1 MGRKTLVDDVVDGLL
16 DDILEGKLG
25 PDEALP
31 SELEIAEQ
39 YDVSRL
45 TVREALKVLRAQN
58 ILYVKAGRG
67 TFVNPP
73 ETWTGLGAIF
83 RAASRGSSPDQVAV
97 GLIEVRRMVETG
109 AAGLAAKRHSPGDA
123 ERMRQCIH
131 DMKLYH
137 AEGDLDRFV
146 AADIGFHDAVLRA
159 SGNPFVR
166 ALLAQLGQLLYTARR
181 ETSAVPEIQLHA
193 IDYHQRVLDSILT
206 GDAEL
211 SRRVM
216 DEHMDQTF
224 EDYERYVHGAKP

>member
-25 PDEALP
+25 PNDVLP
-31 SELEIAEQ
+31 SELEIADL

-45 TVREALKVLRAQN
+45 TVREALKVLGAQN

-83 RAASRGSSPDQVAV
+83 RAASRGSSAEQVAA

-109 AAGLAAKRHSPGDA
+109 AAGLAAKRHSPEDA
-123 ERMRQCIH
+123 ERMRQCID
-131 DMKLYH
+131 DMKLSR
-137 AEGDLDRFV
+137 AAGDLDRFV

-193 IDYHQRVLDSILT
+193 IHFHQRVLDSILT

-211 SRRVM
+211 SRQVM

-224 EDYERYVHGAKP
+224 EDYERYVHSAKP

>member
-1 MGRKTLVDDVVDGLL
+1 LGRKTLVDDVVDGLL

-25 PDEALP
+25 PNDVLP
-31 SELEIAEQ
+31 SELEIADL

-83 RAASRGSSPDQVAV
+83 RAASHGRSADQVAA

-109 AAGLAAKRHSPGDA
+109 AAGLAAKRHSPEDA
-123 ERMRQCIH
+123 ERMSQCID
-131 DMKLYH
+131 DMKLFH
-137 AEGDLDRFV
+137 AAGDLDRFV

-193 IDYHQRVLDSILT
+193 IYYHQRVLDSILT

-211 SRRVM
+211 SRQVM

-224 EDYERYVHGAKP
+224 EDYERYVHSAKR

>member
-1 MGRKTLVDDVVDGLL
+1 LGRKTLVDDVVDGLL

-25 PDEALP
+25 PDDALP

-58 ILYVKAGRG
+58 ILHVRAGRG

-83 RAASRGSSPDQVAV
+83 RAASRGSSADQVAI

-109 AAGLAAKRHSPGDA
+109 AAGLAAKRHSPEDA
-123 ERMRQCIH
+123 ERMRRCIA

-137 AEGDLDRFV
+137 AKGDLDRFV

-166 ALLAQLGQLLYTARR
+166 ALLAQLGQLLYVTRSQ
-181 ETSAVPEIQLHA
+181 TSAVPEIQLHA

>member
-1 MGRKTLVDDVVDGLL
+1 MSRKTLVDDVVDGLL

-25 PDEALP
+25 AHDAIP
-31 SELEIAEQ
+31 SELEIAAV

-45 TVREALKVLRAQN
+45 TVREALKALRAQN

-73 ETWTGLGAIF
+73 ENWTGLDAIF
-83 RAASRGSSPDQVAV
+83 RAASHGSGADQVSV

-109 AAGLAAKRHSPGDA
+109 AAGLAAKRHSPEDVQ
-123 ERMRQCIH
+123 RMKQCID
-131 DMKLYH
+131 DMKRYH
-137 AEGDLDRFV
+137 ASGELDSFV
-146 AADIGFHDAVLRA
+146 AADIGFHDAVLKA

-166 ALLAQLGQLLYTARR
+166 ALFAQLGQLLYMTRR
-181 ETSAVPEIQLHA
+181 ETSAVPEIQVHA
-193 IDYHQRVLDSILT
+193 IEYHQRVLDSILT

-216 DEHMDQTF
+216 DEHMDQTY